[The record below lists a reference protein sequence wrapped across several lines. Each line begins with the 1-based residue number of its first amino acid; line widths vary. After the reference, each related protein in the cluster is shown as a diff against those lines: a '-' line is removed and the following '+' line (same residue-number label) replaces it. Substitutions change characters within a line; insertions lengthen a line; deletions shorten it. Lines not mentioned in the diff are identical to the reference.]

1 MHEIGNIKRF
11 LRIALLA
18 PLVVPLL
25 LWLVAPPQINGAAS
39 EVVMSFVWIM
49 VLSLPFG
56 GIPYAIFYVVIW
68 RVMNRLNR
76 RGIIILLWLL
86 PLLFYVWC
94 LVLGIVINSI
104 AALLGAWGFV
114 AEMTTVAWVYLYIF
128 PVGYLYVFLTMV
140 LMYSAQCSLR
150 FFHPP
155 TRSNV

>member
-1 MHEIGNIKRF
+1 MHNIGNMKRF

-18 PLVVPLL
+18 PLVVPFL
-25 LWLVAPPQINGAAS
+25 LWLVVPPPINSA
-39 EVVMSFVWIM
+39 VPDVLLLFVLIM
-49 VLSLPFG
+49 ISSLAFG

-68 RVMNRLNR
+68 RVMNRLTR
-76 RGIIILLWLL
+76 RGILILLWLL

-94 LVLGIVINSI
+94 LALGIVINSV

-114 AEMTTVAWVYLYIF
+114 AEMTSVALIYLYIF
-128 PVGYLYVFLTMV
+128 PVGYFYVLLTV
-140 LMYSAQCSLR
+140 ILMYSAQYSLR